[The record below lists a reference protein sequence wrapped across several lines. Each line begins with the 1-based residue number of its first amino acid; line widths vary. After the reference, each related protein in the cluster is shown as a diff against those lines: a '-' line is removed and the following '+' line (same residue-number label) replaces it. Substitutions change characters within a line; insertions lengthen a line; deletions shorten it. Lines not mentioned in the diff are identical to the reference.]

1 MIWTWLKLTQRT
13 GTGPTRV
20 ETEWPCP
27 QMLRGLP
34 HNYAAHTDKRG
45 FID

>member
-27 QMLRGLP
+27 QMLRVC
-34 HNYAAHTDKRG
+34 HTTMLHTLTKEVL
-45 FID
+45 